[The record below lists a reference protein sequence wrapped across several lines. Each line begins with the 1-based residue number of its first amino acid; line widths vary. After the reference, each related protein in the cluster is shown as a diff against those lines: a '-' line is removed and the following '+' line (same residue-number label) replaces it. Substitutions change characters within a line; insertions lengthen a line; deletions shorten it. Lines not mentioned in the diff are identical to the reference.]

1 MLAFSGRFWFFIVNT
16 AVTVGMGDR
25 WTGNLSRPLDHV
37 IHQNEQCV
45 GITPPISLS
54 LLLSHT
60 RSLAFFS
67 PSLPFSVR
75 SPILFFSLLSFLF
88 FLSLPLSVSPFLP
101 LSLPDD
107 VTSNQTHRHIDAFPS
122 LRQLLSE
129 TGHINMAGRIS
140 LVSHSSPA
148 VQTAI
153 DVPLSPLCSPKL
165 MKLFSF
171 CPCLRRA
178 VLYSCPA
185 IVITP

>member
-1 MLAFSGRFWFFIVNT
+1 MRTVSSQL
-16 AVTVGMGDR
+16 VTDLSTMRDVSVQRSVLVFYCEYRGNCGDGGSLDR
-25 WTGNLSRPLDHV
+25 KLVPSTRPRDPSERTMCGYHTTHL
-37 IHQNEQCV
+37 
-45 GITPPISLS
+45 SLS

-153 DVPLSPLCSPKL
+153 DVPLSPLRP
-165 MKLFSF
+165 
-171 CPCLRRA
+171 PN
-178 VLYSCPA
+178 
-185 IVITP
+185 